1 MPLTREYPENW
12 TELATA
18 IKRSVGYH
26 CNRCGLKCLPPAHS
40 YRHLDLSLRCRLSAQ
55 VHHIDGDPSHNDH
68 ANLVCLCS
76 GCHLAMHRYRPQ
88 ITLGQLSLKLK
99 LPKVKVRRVRQNQ
112 RNLQLTLVDLILR
125 LPQLPLMLHR
135 QLELDLAIHANDR
148 QLTFHSSDR
157 SPSSRL

>member
-40 YRHLDLSLRCRLSAQ
+40 YRHLDLSLRRRLSAQ
-55 VHHIDGDPSHNDH
+55 VHHIDGDPSHNDR

-76 GCHLAMHRYRPQ
+76 GCHLAMHRHRPQ
-88 ITLGQLSLKLK
+88 ITPGQLSLKLK

-125 LPQLPLMLHR
+125 LPQLPMMLHR
-135 QLELDLAIHANDR
+135 QLELDLVIHTNDR

-157 SPSSRL
+157 SPSSRP